1 MNFKERITSLIKAYQ
16 NSSLKSIV
24 ESKIISAKDKM
35 IFRSLGKI
43 TQKTME
49 YVTRFREKYE
59 NEEDSDKKARYKI
72 YVQLAAAFLGHLGN
86 VLIEAK
92 KVLLNE

>member
-1 MNFKERITSLIKAYQ
+1 MNFKERITSLIQAYQ

-24 ESKIISAKDKM
+24 ESKIISAAAKM
-35 IFRSLGKI
+35 IYRSLGKVAE
-43 TQKTME
+43 KTLQGLAKL
-49 YVTRFREKYE
+49 REKYE
-59 NEEDSDKKARYKI
+59 AEEDIDKKARHK
-72 YVQLAAAFLGHLGN
+72 VGLQLSASFLGHLGN